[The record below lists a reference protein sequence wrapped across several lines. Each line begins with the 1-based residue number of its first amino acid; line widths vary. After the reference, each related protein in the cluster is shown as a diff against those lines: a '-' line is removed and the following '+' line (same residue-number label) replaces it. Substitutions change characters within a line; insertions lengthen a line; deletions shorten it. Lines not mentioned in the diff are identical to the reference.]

1 MLSSAPTTPTR
12 TVHVP
17 WLCAEPL
24 LLLSREFG
32 SRQLFDAACRIAHV
46 QPRVV
51 LESRE
56 PHSLVTFAEAGQGI
70 AVVPSTVRF
79 VSKRIHIAPLVQ
91 GGKTLG
97 TWAGLTWDPRR
108 ALPVYATSFIEELTA
123 YAAHSAPGKR
133 FDRVGPPVPGSR

>member
-1 MLSSAPTTPTR
+1 
-12 TVHVP
+12 
-17 WLCAEPL
+17 
-24 LLLSREFG
+24 
-32 SRQLFDAACRIAHV
+32 
-46 QPRVV
+46 
-51 LESRE
+51 
-56 PHSLVTFAEAGQGI
+56 LVTFAEAGQGI

-79 VSKRIHIAPLVQ
+79 VSKRVHIAPLVQ